1 MATENVTTTEQ
12 TLERSDQSLTQ
23 RVLATPRPAM
33 VWLAGLTL
41 LVLPEL
47 GALLTTL
54 AQAFLGVLKLLPS
67 DPAVATA
74 NGLVSGAEQIP
85 TLLSRETIPNQG
97 HELPGGGWTGTFLGL
112 EPMWAWTIRAG
123 LIYVYTGVTLWWL
136 WRGYDTYREHYRV
149 ADWSPADDQIDR
161 FARHDW
167 GRFGLVLVA
176 FFVVMAL
183 FAPAF
188 GPTTVEQ
195 NIRQPYS
202 YETEYLN
209 PDTNTVETVTV
220 GVANVRASSGGGEA
234 VGPWTYDDFGRFH
247 PAGTLTTG
255 KDMMTFLAHG
265 ARVSLF
271 IGGVSIAVSGFIA
284 VVLALVTAY
293 YKGLADLITVITS
306 DSIQV
311 IPQFLL
317 LIMAW
322 AVFSNHWLSAVFN
335 GALLMIAIFSFTNW
349 TFIWR
354 TIRGPALQVAEE
366 EWIDAARSYGQTPRK
381 TMNKHMLPYIVGYLL
396 VYGSMRIGGIVVAI
410 AGLSYLGL
418 GITPPTPEWGRAIAS
433 GQSLVTTAS
442 WHIALIPGVMITLLV
457 TGLNAFGDG
466 IRDAIDP
473 QSEGAS
479 SEEAEAAGGGA

>member
-1 MATENVTTTEQ
+1 MATEKLTTTEQ
-12 TLERSDQSLTQ
+12 TLERSDQSLRQ
-23 RVLATPRPAM
+23 RVVATPRPAL
-33 VWLAGLTL
+33 VWLTGLTL

-47 GALLTTL
+47 GALVHVAGQAL
-54 AQAFLGVLKLLPS
+54 AGVL
-67 DPAVATA
+67 
-74 NGLVSGAEQIP
+74 GLVPGDPLVAAVNGATSAAEQIP
-85 TLLSRETIPNQG
+85 TLLSRETIPNEG
-97 HELPGGGWTGTFLGL
+97 HRTAPGEWTGTFLGL
-112 EPMWAWTIRAG
+112 EPMLAWSLRIG
-123 LIYVYTGVTLWWL
+123 LIYLYAAAFLWWL
-136 WRGYDTYREHYRV
+136 WRGYDTYREHYRI

-167 GRFGLVLVA
+167 GRFGLIVVMI
-176 FFVVMAL
+176 FVVMAV

-188 GPTTVEQ
+188 GPTTIEQ
-195 NIRQPYS
+195 NNRQPYS
-202 YETEYLN
+202 YEVDYYNEETQ
-209 PDTNTVETVTV
+209 TVESIVV
-220 GVANVRASSGGGEA
+220 GVANVQSTSDGSSA
-234 VGPWTYDDFGRFH
+234 VGPWSYDAFDRFH
-247 PAGTLTTG
+247 PMGTLQSG

-271 IGGVSIAVSGFIA
+271 IGGVSIAMSGFVA

-293 YKGLADLITVITS
+293 YKGLADLITVVTS

-317 LIMAW
+317 LIMAA
-322 AVFSNHWLSAVFN
+322 AVFSNHWLSSVFN
-335 GALLMIAIFSFTNW
+335 GGLLLVALFAFTNW

-366 EWIDAARSYGQTPRK
+366 EWIDAARSYGQLPRK

-396 VYGSMRIGGIVVAI
+396 VYGSMRIGGIIVAI

-418 GITPPTPEWGRAIAS
+418 GITPPTPEWGRAIAN
-433 GQSLVTTAS
+433 GQTLVTTAS
-442 WHIALIPGVMITLLV
+442 WHIALIPGLMITLLV

-479 SEEAEAAGGGA
+479 SDEAEAAGGGA

>member
-1 MATENVTTTEQ
+1 MATENLTTTEQ
-12 TLERSDQSLTQ
+12 TLERSDQSLWQ
-23 RVLATPRPAM
+23 RVVATPRPAL

-47 GALLTTL
+47 GALVQVATQAL
-54 AQAFLGVLKLLPS
+54 AGILGLLPG
-67 DPAVATA
+67 DPLVAAV
-74 NGLVSGAEQIP
+74 NGVVSAAEQIP

-97 HELPGGGWTGTFLGL
+97 HQTAPGEWTGTFLRL
-112 EPMWAWTIRAG
+112 EPMIAWSIRIG
-123 LIYVYTGVTLWWL
+123 LIYLYTAAFLWWL

-149 ADWSPADDQIDR
+149 SDWSPADDQIDR

-167 GRFGLVLVA
+167 GRFGLVVIA
-176 FFVVMAL
+176 FFLVMAV

-188 GPTTVEQ
+188 GPTTIEQ
-195 NIRQPYS
+195 NNRQPYS
-202 YETEYLN
+202 YEIEYY
-209 PDTNTVETVTV
+209 DEGTQSVQTVVV
-220 GVANVRASSGGGEA
+220 GVANVQSSSDGSSA
-234 VGPWTYDDFGRFH
+234 VGPWSYDEFDRFH
-247 PAGTLTTG
+247 PMGTLQSG

-271 IGGVSIAVSGFIA
+271 IGGISIAMSGFVA
-284 VVLALVTAY
+284 VALALVTAY
-293 YKGLADLITVITS
+293 YKGLADLITVVTS

-317 LIMAW
+317 LIMAA
-322 AVFSNHWLSAVFN
+322 AVFSNHWLSAVFD
-335 GALLMIAIFSFTNW
+335 GGLLLIVLFSFTNW

-366 EWIDAARSYGQTPRK
+366 EWIDAARSYGQLPRK

-396 VYGSMRIGGIVVAI
+396 VYGSMRIGGIIVAI

-418 GITPPTPEWGRAIAS
+418 GITPPTPEWGRAIAG
-433 GQSLVTTAS
+433 GQNLVTTAS
-442 WHIALIPGVMITLLV
+442 WHIALIPGLMITLLV

-479 SEEAEAAGGGA
+479 SDEAEAAGGGA

>member
-1 MATENVTTTEQ
+1 MATESLTTTEQ
-12 TLERSDQSLTQ
+12 TLERSDQTLRE
-23 RVLATPRPAM
+23 RVLATPRPAL
-33 VWLAGLTL
+33 VWVTGLTL

-47 GALLTTL
+47 GALFQVT
-54 AQAFLGVLKLLPS
+54 AQAVAGVFGLLPG
-67 DPAVATA
+67 DPLVAAV
-74 NGLVSGAEQIP
+74 NGLSAAADQIP
-85 TLLSRETIPNQG
+85 TLLSRETIPNEG
-97 HELPGGGWTGTFLGL
+97 HRTAPGQWTGTFLGV
-112 EPMWAWTIRAG
+112 EPMYAWSLRIG
-123 LIYVYTGVTLWWL
+123 LIYLYTATLLWWL

-167 GRFGLVLVA
+167 GRFGLVVITI
-176 FFVVMAL
+176 FVVMAV

-188 GPTTVEQ
+188 GPTTIEQ
-195 NIRQPYS
+195 NNRQPYS
-202 YETEYLN
+202 YEIDYYDEGSQ
-209 PDTNTVETVTV
+209 TVQTITV
-220 GVANVRASSGGGEA
+220 GVANVQSSSDGSNA
-234 VGPWTYDDFGRFH
+234 VGPWSYDAYDRFH
-247 PAGTLTTG
+247 PAGTLKSG

-271 IGGVSIAVSGFIA
+271 IGGISIVLSGFIA

-293 YKGLADLITVITS
+293 YKGLADLLTVVTS

-311 IPQFLL
+311 IPQLLL
-317 LIMAW
+317 LIMAA
-322 AVFSNHWLSAVFN
+322 AVFSNHWLSSVFD
-335 GALLMIAIFSFTNW
+335 GGLLLILLFAFTNW

-366 EWIDAARSYGQTPRK
+366 EWIDAARSYGQLPRK

-396 VYGSMRIGGIVVAI
+396 VYGSMRIGGIIVAI

-433 GQSLVTTAS
+433 GQNLVTTAS
-442 WHIALIPGVMITLLV
+442 WHIALIPGLMITLLV